1 MAAFLVLHISI
12 SFLNKCIMII
22 TLRLLF
28 NEVNSDI
35 NLSDSPFSKRF
46 IFPYKMIH
54 AALEKMLNYY
64 C

>member
-1 MAAFLVLHISI
+1 
-12 SFLNKCIMII
+12 MII

-46 IFPYKMIH
+46 TFPYKMIH
-54 AALEKMLNYY
+54 AALKKMLNYY